1 MIARRSWWT
10 RVRVWQRRSVR
21 ALWPGTLGAKLV
33 LILTAIGLLGA
44 LALVA
49 LLASVIVPS
58 FDALEKHAVAL
69 EIERIDG
76 ALDTVARTVE
86 QDARDYVDDSAG
98 MPTPADATRALRER
112 AVDGIAHVEATRGT
126 ETVRWRKAAGGRGQR
141 DFARLLTHLP
151 LDRVAAGLH
160 TAHFYTR
167 LGGDIVAIGVVRV
180 YSASD
185 SGTGA
190 RHYVV
195 MARRLS
201 STALSEAARQPARID
216 LTQTPSTTV
225 VTSTHATLRIVVPI
239 TAVDGRTLASV
250 TITVRR
256 DLAVLGQRV
265 LLLAVAGSIILLLV
279 VLLVLCRMMT
289 TLVLRPLAR
298 VERHMQ
304 TVPQTG
310 SLELLRDV
318 PRNDE
323 IGSLAA
329 SFNAMLRQLQDLRGQ
344 LELQNFALGRSDSAT
359 AILHNVRNALTPVST
374 IVSRDLQQPPPVDR
388 AMIDRAIAEL
398 AQDDLDP
405 ARREKLAAF
414 TGAAVAA
421 VAKDRAERQAALLVA
436 REAMAQVLDIIGQQ
450 QQAAHER
457 PELAPCDITEI
468 IARNA
473 TIARYSGTVSIAF
486 SFPAQRCDVIAS
498 RIILSQVIGNLFAN
512 AADAIAALG
521 TGSGSIAV
529 TIERDGDTARIAIR
543 DDGEGVAPG
552 AASSLFQRGYSTRA
566 HKVGGLGL
574 HWCANAMRAMQGTLR
589 LDSAGPGQGAVATL
603 TLRLAQ
609 GAADGP

>member
-1 MIARRSWWT
+1 MIARRSRWT
-10 RVRVWQRRSVR
+10 RARVWRRRSVR

-33 LILTAIGLLGA
+33 LILTVIGLLGA
-44 LALVA
+44 VALVA
-49 LLASVIVPS
+49 VLASVIVPS
-58 FDALEKHAVAL
+58 FDALERRAVAAEVDRL
-69 EIERIDG
+69 HA
-76 ALDTVARTVE
+76 ALDTIARSVE
-86 QDARDYVDDSAG
+86 QNARDYVDGSAG
-98 MPTPADATRALRER
+98 TPIAAGASRALKVKT
-112 AVDGIAHVEATRGT
+112 VDGIAQVAPLDGVEAL
-126 ETVRWRKAAGGRGQR
+126 RWRKSAGVRGER
-141 DFARLLTHLP
+141 GFATVLTHLP
-151 LDRVAAGLH
+151 LERIAAGQH
-160 TAHFYTR
+160 PAHFYTR
-167 LGGDIVAIGVVRV
+167 LGGGIVAIGVARV
-180 YSASD
+180 YPAPG
-185 SGTGA
+185 GTDGS
-190 RHYVV
+190 RRYVV

-201 STALSEAARQPARID
+201 AKMLSDAAQQPARID

-225 VTSTHATLRIVVPI
+225 VRSSPASLRIAVPI
-239 TAVDGRTLASV
+239 AAVDGRVLGSV
-250 TITVRR
+250 TVTVRR

-265 LLLAVAGSIILLLV
+265 LLLAVAGSIILLLI
-279 VLLVLCRMMT
+279 VLLVLSRMMT

-310 SLELLRDV
+310 SLALLRDV

-329 SFNAMLRQLQDLRGQ
+329 SFNAMLCQLQDLRGQ

-388 AMIDRAIAEL
+388 DMIDRAIAEL
-398 AQDDLDP
+398 AQDDLEP
-405 ARREKLAAF
+405 ARRAKLAAF

-436 REAMAQVLDIIGQQ
+436 REAMAQVLEIIGQQ
-450 QQAAHER
+450 HQAAQER
-457 PELAPCDITEI
+457 PELSPCDVKDIV
-468 IARNA
+468 ARNA

-498 RIILSQVIGNLFAN
+498 RILLSQVIGNLFAN
-512 AADAIAALG
+512 AADAIAARG
-521 TGSGSIAV
+521 TGSGSIGV
-529 TIERDGDTARIAIR
+529 TIERVGDTAWIAIR
-543 DDGEGVAPG
+543 DDGEGIERG

-603 TLRLAQ
+603 TLPLAPT
-609 GAADGP
+609 GAAGT

>member
-10 RVRVWQRRSVR
+10 RVRVWRRRSVR

-33 LILTAIGLLGA
+33 LILTTIGLLGA
-44 LALVA
+44 IALVA

-58 FDALEKHAVAL
+58 FDALEKRAVEV
-69 EIERIDG
+69 EIDRIDT

-86 QDARDYVDDSAG
+86 QDARDYVDDAAG
-98 MPTPADATRALRER
+98 VLTAADATRALRER
-112 AVDGIAHVEATRGT
+112 SVDGLAHIEPIRGT
-126 ETVRWRKAAGGRGQR
+126 KTVRWRKSAGARAER
-141 DFARLLTHLP
+141 DFARLLMHLP
-151 LDRVAAGLH
+151 LERIAAGLH
-160 TAHFYTR
+160 AAHFYTR
-167 LGGDIVAIGVVRV
+167 LGDEIVAIGVARV
-180 YSASD
+180 YPAPD
-185 SGTGA
+185 SNGGL

-201 STALSEAARQPARID
+201 AKALSDAARQPVRID
-216 LTQTPSTTV
+216 LTQAPSSTV
-225 VTSTHATLRIVVPI
+225 VTVSPALLRIAVPI
-239 TAVDGRTLASV
+239 AAIDGQMLGSV
-250 TITVRR
+250 TVTVRR

-265 LLLAVAGSIILLLV
+265 LVLAVAGSIILLLI

-304 TVPQTG
+304 TVSQAG
-310 SLELLRDV
+310 SLELLRDI

-344 LELQNFALGRSDSAT
+344 LELQNFALGRSDGAT
-359 AILHNVRNALTPVST
+359 AILHNARNALTPVST
-374 IVSRDLQQPPPVDR
+374 ILSRDLQQPPPVDR

-405 ARREKLAAF
+405 ARRAKLAAF

-421 VAKDRAERQAALLVA
+421 VAKDRVERQAALLVA

-457 PELAPCDITEI
+457 TELSPCDVTDI

-512 AADAIAALG
+512 AADAIAARG
-521 TGSGSIAV
+521 TGSGRISV
-529 TIERDGDTARIAIR
+529 TIERCGDTARIAIR
-543 DDGEGVAPG
+543 DDGEGFAAG
-552 AASSLFQRGYSTRA
+552 AASRLFQRGYSTRE

-574 HWCANAMRAMQGTLR
+574 HWCANAMGSMQGTLR
-589 LDSAGPGQGAVATL
+589 LDSAGPGQGAVAML
-603 TLRLAQ
+603 TLRLAPS
-609 GAADGP
+609 GEAES